1 MIRLRIRE
9 FNLEVIK
16 PKAWELA
23 LLLALGIVGWLGYS
37 YLLR

>member
-9 FNLEVIK
+9 LNLEVIK
-16 PKAWELA
+16 PKLWEVG
-23 LLLALGIVGWLGYS
+23 LLLALGIAGWLMYA

>member
-16 PKAWELA
+16 PKLWEA
-23 LLLALGIVGWLGYS
+23 GILLALGIAGWIGYA

>member
-23 LLLALGIVGWLGYS
+23 LLLALGIVGWALYGYMM
-37 YLLR
+37 R